1 MEFLR
6 YPQLIPAFFNIRV
19 VRTST
24 VLYHR
29 FILSMDR
36 SPGFGSTARNFRP
49 FETRFRFGSGAL
61 HLNLAAYSNSPA
73 RSTKSTWSLSLPL
86 LVNTGFQVLFHSPP
100 GVLFTFPSRYCSSI
114 GHQVV
119 FRLGGWSP
127 RLPTGFHVSGG
138 TLDPVPVSFVF
149 GYVALTLFDRP
160 SHAVP
165 LTKSTFSTVLNPRNI
180 ATPGLASAAFARH
193 YLRYLF

>member
-1 MEFLR
+1 ME
-6 YPQLIPAFFNIRV
+6 
-19 VRTST
+19 
-24 VLYHR
+24 LYLH
-29 FILSMDR
+29 FILDMAR
-36 SPGFGSTARNFRP
+36 SPGFGSMATDSIRALN
-49 FETRFRFGSGAL
+49 TRFRFASGTQYL
-61 HLNLAAYSNSPA
+61 KLASYYNSPD
-73 RSTKSTWSLSLPL
+73 RSTKSTTPPFNGLCL
-86 LVNTGFQVLFHSPP
+86 LVSTRFQVLFHSPP